1 MKLKDMIIAG
11 LVIFIGVYILFFTP
25 DPEPQEPII
34 TTVTEIDTV
43 FTEVLKEVPKYVP
56 KYIDRV
62 VRDTV
67 EMPLD
72 VDTLAIIEDY
82 FARYIY
88 SDTLKV
94 DSLGFGYIT
103 DTVTENKIVER
114 SVVWDYRIPSIR
126 ETITTTIQ
134 LPPKRKR
141 EFYIGLMAGGT
152 QTDFSYFGPSI
163 GFKTKS
169 SKMLT
174 ATYGVVGADKVGVSI
189 GLYSKLF

>member
-11 LVIFIGVYILFFTP
+11 LVIFIGVYILFFSP

-103 DTVTENKIVER
+103 DKVTENKIVER
-114 SVVWDYRIPSIR
+114 
-126 ETITTTIQ
+126 
-134 LPPKRKR
+134 
-141 EFYIGLMAGGT
+141 
-152 QTDFSYFGPSI
+152 
-163 GFKTKS
+163 
-169 SKMLT
+169 
-174 ATYGVVGADKVGVSI
+174 
-189 GLYSKLF
+189 

>member
-1 MKLKDMIIAG
+1 MKIKDLIIAG
-11 LVIFIGVYILFFTP
+11 LVIFIGVYILFFSP
-25 DPEPQEPII
+25 EDEPQEPII

-56 KYIDRV
+56 TYIDRV

-114 SVVWDYRIPSIR
+114 SVKWDYRIPSIR

-141 EFYIGLMAGGT
+141 RIGTGSNEL
-152 QTDFSYFGPSI
+152 
-163 GFKTKS
+163 S
-169 SKMLT
+169 S
-174 ATYGVVGADKVGVSI
+174 
-189 GLYSKLF
+189 